1 MQDISA
7 RETLD
12 AIGLRHGTDKA
23 SNLHAYLDFYA
34 KRFEYLRD
42 EAFVFMEIGVLNGA
56 SVAMW
61 AEYFPRALIVGVDYT
76 PECAKFATDRIKIA
90 IGDAGEPAFLHSL
103 VERFGA
109 PRIII
114 DDASHR
120 WDHQILALQTFF
132 PLLPP
137 GGHFVIEDIDTS
149 FEGQLKKA
157 RFQGHSGISGFDYV
171 YKLARVV
178 VAEGA
183 LAPEMPYDQFIAT
196 HARNVST
203 IELHRRTAMINKK
216 R

>member
-1 MQDISA
+1 MQNESA
-7 RETLD
+7 RDTLD

-23 SNLHAYLDFYA
+23 SNLHGYLDFYA
-34 KRFEYLRD
+34 KRFEYLRN

-61 AEYFPRALIVGVDYT
+61 ADFFPRALIVGVDYT
-76 PECAKFATDRIKIA
+76 PECARFETDRIKIV
-90 IGDAGEPAFLHSL
+90 IGDAGEPAFLKSL
-103 VERFGA
+103 VETFGA

-157 RFQGHSGISGFDYV
+157 RFQGQSDISGFDYL
-171 YKLARVV
+171 YKLARFV

-183 LAPEMPYDQFIAT
+183 LAPEAPYDDFIA
-196 HARNVST
+196 AYAGKVST

-216 R
+216 A